1 MPFTEDTFEQAVLA
15 IFQNLGYTFLHG
27 PDIDRDYSSPI
38 LEPVLRD
45 SLVKLNKGMPV
56 EAINEAITKLKN
68 FESGSQL
75 QKNMAEGE
83 RGQTDAQDD
92 RTGKRQYPC
101 PVP

>member
-1 MPFTEDTFEQAVLA
+1 MPFTEDTFEQAVLE

-45 SLVKLNKGMPV
+45 SLVKLNKGLPV

-75 QKNMAEGE
+75 QKNM
-83 RGQTDAQDD
+83 QFMD
-92 RTGKRQYPC
+92 YL
-101 PVP
+101 